1 MKIKS
6 FLSLLFLA
14 SAACSCQKMS
24 EQDMGTTNKTITF
37 KVDFNVSQTPMSRA
51 GLGDHIKTL
60 VVYDYVDGVLKNEIT
75 QSSTDTGFGTVK
87 IDASYGTHSL
97 IFVGHNSQTC
107 TYDAENSLLSFDKVL
122 DTFTAYQTITVNG
135 ETKGTQ
141 AITMDRQVAG
151 IRLAPTDAIPSNA
164 ESITITIDGYSS
176 KLNPKTGMGSN
187 GEVLTRSWT
196 YANSQIGKD
205 DVDYLI
211 FSFLPTENSTI
222 DFDVTVKNTS
232 GGTLSNHS
240 IEDVPIK
247 KNQETVITGTLFTS
261 ELNATASVNSTW
273 GENINI
279 TL

>member
-75 QSSTDTGFGTVK
+75 QSFTDTGFGTVK
-87 IDASYGTHSL
+87 IGASYGTHNL

-107 TYDAENSLLSFDKVL
+107 TYDAGNSLLSFDKVL

-141 AITMDRQVAG
+141 TITMDRQVAG

-164 ESITITIDGYSS
+164 ASITITIDGYSS

-187 GEVLTRSWT
+187 GEILTRSWT
-196 YANSQIGKD
+196 YTTSQIGKND
-205 DVDYLI
+205 IDYLI

>member
-1 MKIKS
+1 MKMKS

-24 EQDMGTTNKTITF
+24 EQDMEITNRTIAF
-37 KVDFNVSQTPMSRA
+37 KVDFNVSQTAMSRT
-51 GLGDHIKTL
+51 GLADHISTL

-75 QSSTDTGFGTVK
+75 QSSTDTGFGTVT
-87 IDASYGTHSL
+87 IDASYGTHNL

-107 TYDAENSLLSFDKVL
+107 NYDAETSLLSFDKVL
-122 DTFTAYQTITVNG
+122 DTFTAYRAITVNA
-135 ETKGTQ
+135 ETEGTQ
-141 AITMDRQVAG
+141 SITMDRQVAG

-164 ESITITIDGYSS
+164 ASITITIDGYSGQ
-176 KLNPKTGMGSN
+176 LNPKTGIGSN

-196 YANSQIGKD
+196 YTTSQIGKD
-205 DVDYLI
+205 DISYMI
-211 FSFLPTENSTI
+211 YSFLPTENSTI
-222 DFDVTVKNTS
+222 DFEVTIKNTS

-261 ELNATASVNSTW
+261 ELSANIGVNSSW
-273 GENINI
+273 DENIDVAF
-279 TL
+279 